1 MYNIEDLFLFSKGRL
16 SWKNQIKYLISN
28 MIKSMTC
35 WGHKSHKDLKKG
47 YGYACYLN
55 IFFRSPKL
63 TSDVQFLFWLRWASI
78 CVAADNLWR
87 LGQKSKLH
95 IPSYLCMYRSP
106 EKITWGH
113 FTNFYGHIH
122 LLASGSIFFRE
133 LWWCIVSFL
142 PKNHLKSGLSINQL
156 SFLQIYFSIKKKN
169 VLEFGKLYVLIQLR

>member
-1 MYNIEDLFLFSKGRL
+1 MKKF
-16 SWKNQIKYLISN
+16 N
-28 MIKSMTC
+28 MIISMSCHGPKSCTV
-35 WGHKSHKDLKKG
+35 LKKG
-47 YGYACYLN
+47 YGYACYRN

-113 FTNFYGHIH
+113 FTNFLWPYPPFSFWVNLFQRAVMTHSVIP
-122 LLASGSIFFRE
+122 AQKSSPEIWPIYQPIIISSNFF
-133 LWWCIVSFL
+133 
-142 PKNHLKSGLSINQL
+142 
-156 SFLQIYFSIKKKN
+156 
-169 VLEFGKLYVLIQLR
+169 

>member
-1 MYNIEDLFLFSKGRL
+1 MPRS
-16 SWKNQIKYLISN
+16 Q
-28 MIKSMTC
+28 KSQ
-35 WGHKSHKDLKKG
+35 KSQSFEIG
-47 YGYACYLN
+47 YGYACYRN

-113 FTNFYGHIH
+113 FTNFYGHMYPPFSFWVNLFQRAVMMHSVIP
-122 LLASGSIFFRE
+122 AQKSPEIWPISI
-133 LWWCIVSFL
+133 
-142 PKNHLKSGLSINQL
+142 KQL
-156 SFLQIYFSIKKKN
+156 SFLQIYFSIRRKMFWN
-169 VLEFGKLYVLIQLR
+169 LVNCMYWFS

>member
-1 MYNIEDLFLFSKGRL
+1 MPRS
-16 SWKNQIKYLISN
+16 Q
-28 MIKSMTC
+28 KSQ
-35 WGHKSHKDLKKG
+35 KSQSFEIG
-47 YGYACYLN
+47 YGYACYRN

-142 PKNHLKSGLSINQL
+142 PKNHHLKSGLSINQL
-156 SFLQIYFSIKKKN
+156 SFIHTVIPWDRQSSVPRKCCLAQNYTP
-169 VLEFGKLYVLIQLR
+169 